1 MTDTETLDR
10 PAAGDVVETSTGL
23 GRALVVADRGFVWA
37 AEDVSLD
44 DDFARLKNARAVRR
58 WGTSEGLNELAKKG
72 PLPNTR
78 LDAPADLLVSRRALI
93 AVVPCEADKWTAS

>member
-10 PAAGDVVETSTGL
+10 PAADDAAQVSAGL

-37 AEDVSLD
+37 AEDVTLD